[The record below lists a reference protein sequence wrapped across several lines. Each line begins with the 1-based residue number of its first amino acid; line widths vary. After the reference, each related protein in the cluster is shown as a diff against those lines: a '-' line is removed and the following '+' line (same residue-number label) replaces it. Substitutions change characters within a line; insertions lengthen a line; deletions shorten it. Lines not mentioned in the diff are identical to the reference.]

1 MNATIYTIA
10 GKEAGTIDLPT
21 ELFDLPMNESLVH
34 QVYTSMMSNKRANIA
49 HTKDRSEVRGG
60 GKKPWKQKGTG
71 RARHG
76 SNRSPIWIGGGIT
89 FGPRNEQN
97 FKKKINKKMKAK
109 ALLTV
114 LSQKMRDGEIIFVD
128 SMSFDAPKTKDAKVA
143 LENLAKASG
152 QEMLSKKNKNAAL
165 IAVSGDDK
173 NVLKSFMNISA
184 ISVDEMRKVNVVDLM
199 NNKFLVVSNPQAF
212 VEMLSTK
219 LAATPVTN

>member
-1 MNATIYTIA
+1 MKTTIFNMQGKSA
-10 GKEAGTIDLPT
+10 GDIDLPA
-21 ELFDLPMNESLVH
+21 ELFDLPMNEALVH
-34 QVYTSMMSNKRANIA
+34 QVYTSMMSNKRTNIA

-97 FKKKINKKMKAK
+97 FKKKINKKMKQK

-114 LSQKMRDGEIIFVD
+114 ISQKMRDGEIVFVD
-128 SMSFDAPKTKDAKVA
+128 SVSFDTPKTKDANA
-143 LENLAKASG
+143 MLSALAKATKIDG
-152 QEMLSKKNKNAAL
+152 LENKVSNRAL
-165 IAVSGDDK
+165 IATSTEDK
-173 NVLKSFMNISA
+173 NVMKSFANISA
-184 ISVDEMRKVNVVDLM
+184 VSVDEMRKVNVVDLLH
-199 NNKFLVVSNPQAF
+199 NRYLVVSNPAEF
-212 VEMLSTK
+212 VEMLAAK